1 MGYPWTTG
9 SGTMRKEAG
18 QTHKSLI
25 SSWILS
31 WEVWGHFRGLSQAR
45 TLKVH
50 NPALPPSF
58 GVLTRRQLFHG
69 SWTSNII
76 RNRWWMKWKKKNSSL
91 THVGARNA
99 TCFEM
104 AIRSRILA
112 WKPHGWRS
120 LVGYSPKSCKESD
133 TTGQLS
139 TCALLSRHNATCRDP
154 RHLRV
159 SLPEGTACTWRHN
172 TSGGMVPGSSMVTS
186 GQQARENPTIHIV
199 WVPGCKP
206 GTVWMLRQR
215 GEL

>member
-76 RNRWWMKWKKKNSSL
+76 RNRWWMKWKKKKLKSYPCRCQKCYLFWNGNPLQNSCLKTPWLEEPGGLQSKEL
-91 THVGARNA
+91 QRVGHDWA
-99 TCFEM
+99 TKHM
-104 AIRSRILA
+104 
-112 WKPHGWRS
+112 
-120 LVGYSPKSCKESD
+120 
-133 TTGQLS
+133 
-139 TCALLSRHNATCRDP
+139 
-154 RHLRV
+154 
-159 SLPEGTACTWRHN
+159 CT
-172 TSGGMVPGSSMVTS
+172 P
-186 GQQARENPTIHIV
+186 Q
-199 WVPGCKP
+199 
-206 GTVWMLRQR
+206 
-215 GEL
+215 

>member
-9 SGTMRKEAG
+9 SGTKRKEAG

-50 NPALPPSF
+50 NPALPPIF

-76 RNRWWMKWKKKNSSL
+76 RNRWWMKWKKTSKSYPCRCQKCYLFWNGNPLQNSCLKNPMAG
-91 THVGARNA
+91 GAWW
-99 TCFEM
+99 
-104 AIRSRILA
+104 AIVQRVA
-112 WKPHGWRS
+112 
-120 LVGYSPKSCKESD
+120 ESD
-133 TTGQLS
+133 TTGRLS
-139 TCALLSRHNATCRDP
+139 TRALLSRHTATCRDP
-154 RHLRV
+154 SHLRV
-159 SLPEGTACTWRHN
+159 SLPDGTACTWRHN